1 MRIIPSEEIIKAV
14 RDLCIQSNKELPK
27 NVKCALQN
35 AKKEERSEVC
45 REALGDILQNLD
57 DAKELDLPICQD
69 TGMMVIFAEVG
80 QELQFDKPFEESIQE
95 GVRLGYKE
103 GYLRKSIVSDPLR
116 RVQTNDNT
124 PAIIYTRLV
133 PGGNLNLTA
142 APKGFGS
149 ENMSALKMMNPS
161 ATEKDVIE
169 FVVDVVKK
177 AGSRPCPPILVGVGL
192 GGDFEYAAFLA
203 KKALCSEENH
213 NPDPYYANLEDK
225 ICNRINELK
234 IGTQGFGGDITALGV
249 RIEAFPTHIA
259 GFPIAVNIG
268 CHVTRHKTIVL

>member
-14 RDLCIQSNKELPK
+14 KDLCIQSNKELPK
-27 NVKCALQN
+27 NVKCALQ
-35 AKKEERSEVC
+35 AAKEEEKSEVC
-45 REALGDILQNLD
+45 REALIDILQNLD

-80 QELQFDKPFEESIQE
+80 QELQFDKSFEESIQD

-133 PGGNLNLTA
+133 PGNSLKLTA

-161 ATEKDVIE
+161 ATDEDVIK

-192 GGDFEYAAFLA
+192 GGDFEYAALLA
-203 KKALCSEENH
+203 KKALCSEKEH
-213 NPDPYYANLEDK
+213 NPDPYYADLENK
-225 ICNRINELK
+225 ICKRINELK
-234 IGTQGFGGDITALGV
+234 IGTQGFGGEITALGV

>member
-133 PGGNLNLTA
+133 PGGNLKLTA

-169 FVVDVVKK
+169 FVADVVKK

-213 NPDPYYANLEDK
+213 NPDPYYADLEDK
-225 ICNRINELK
+225 ICKSINELK

>member
-1 MRIIPSEEIIKAV
+1 MRIIPSEEIIRAV

-45 REALGDILQNLD
+45 QEALSDILQNLD

-69 TGMMVIFAEVG
+69 TGMMIIFAEVG

-95 GVRLGYKE
+95 GVRRGYKE
-103 GYLRKSIVSDPLR
+103 GYLRKSILSDPLR

-133 PGGNLNLTA
+133 PGDRLKLTA

-161 ATEKDVIE
+161 ATEEDVIE
-169 FVVDVVKK
+169 FVADVVKK

-225 ICNRINELK
+225 ICKRINELK

>member
-1 MRIIPSEEIIKAV
+1 MRTIPSEEIIRAV

-35 AKKEERSEVC
+35 AKKEEGSEVC
-45 REALGDILQNLD
+45 REALSDILQNLD

-95 GVRLGYKE
+95 GVRRGYKE
-103 GYLRKSIVSDPLR
+103 GYLRKSILSDPLR

-133 PGGNLNLTA
+133 PGSRLKLTA

-161 ATEKDVIE
+161 ATEEDVIE
-169 FVVDVVKK
+169 FVADVVKK

-225 ICNRINELK
+225 ICKRINELK

>member
-1 MRIIPSEEIIKAV
+1 MRIIPSEEIIRAV

-45 REALGDILQNLD
+45 REALSDILQNLD

-69 TGMMVIFAEVG
+69 TGMMIIFAEVG

-95 GVRLGYKE
+95 GVRRGYKE
-103 GYLRKSIVSDPLR
+103 GYLRKSILSDPLR

-133 PGGNLNLTA
+133 PGDRLKLTA

-161 ATEKDVIE
+161 ATEEDVIE
-169 FVVDVVKK
+169 FVADVVKK

>member
-103 GYLRKSIVSDPLR
+103 GYLRKSILSDPLR

-133 PGGNLNLTA
+133 PGDRLKLTA

-161 ATEKDVIE
+161 ATEEDVIE
-169 FVVDVVKK
+169 FVADVVKK

-225 ICNRINELK
+225 ICKRINELK

>member
-1 MRIIPSEEIIKAV
+1 MRIIPSEEIINAV

-45 REALGDILQNLD
+45 QEALSDILQNLD
-57 DAKELDLPICQD
+57 DAKDLDLPICQD

-95 GVRLGYKE
+95 GVRRGYKE
-103 GYLRKSIVSDPLR
+103 GYLRKSILSDPLR

-133 PGGNLNLTA
+133 PGSRLKLTA

-161 ATEKDVIE
+161 ATEEDVIE
-169 FVVDVVKK
+169 FVADVVKK

-225 ICNRINELK
+225 ICKRINELK